1 MSQTL
6 KQEDNL
12 YLQLNVIKVSET
24 FRIASCGFPLS
35 WVSHSTISGNSL
47 ECILICFFFFSFVLD
62 DSRMMDAGNIFTRP
76 ATIWQHKNTPSVKNS
91 SKLTGGKCHQ
101 KRKRRKSSLCSVH
114 IADSV
119 HTGRRRWITPAG
131 GCFVFCWV
139 MFFLHKLLCYL
150 CPYMTVAWNNKFN

>member
-47 ECILICFFFFSFVLD
+47 ECILICFFVFFFFRVGWFKDDGCWEYFYQACHNLTTQKHAERQKLFKANWREMSSKKKEKKVLFVLRAH
-62 DSRMMDAGNIFTRP
+62 SRLGSHGAQTMN
-76 ATIWQHKNTPSVKNS
+76 H
-91 SKLTGGKCHQ
+91 TGGWLFCLLL
-101 KRKRRKSSLCSVH
+101 SY
-114 IADSV
+114 
-119 HTGRRRWITPAG
+119 
-131 GCFVFCWV
+131 VF
-139 MFFLHKLLCYL
+139 F
-150 CPYMTVAWNNKFN
+150 A